1 MCVESQRKT
10 KGLMWVDTMSD
21 SIVICSTI
29 SELERTSLVSTL
41 LLSG

>member
-21 SIVICSTI
+21 LIVICSTI